1 MEVFDLQS
9 KVYKFVKENNLETKI
24 ESRLLDLVSEV
35 GELSK
40 EVLKG
45 SNYGKEKFE
54 NTDEWINEFGDVLFS
69 LICIANK
76 TEINLEVAL
85 DKALNKY
92 GKRFN
97 EKGNISSGK

>member
-1 MEVFDLQS
+1 MEVSYLQS
-9 KVYKFVKENNLETKI
+9 KVYNFAKENNLETKI

-40 EVLKG
+40 EFLKS

-54 NTDEWINEFGDVLFS
+54 NTDKWINEFGDVLFS
-69 LICIANK
+69 LICVANK
-76 TEINLEVAL
+76 TEIDIEIAL
-85 DKALNKY
+85 DKAFNKY
-92 GKRFN
+92 EKRFN